1 MGVIGV
7 AGVGFKADTVGGI
20 CPLVGAG
27 RNRRVLVDDDFRRVG
42 ELVLQVGVV
51 PCADGIQGLCVH
63 EQAGNPLGSAG
74 LQQRHGQNIPGCGG
88 RAIEDQVR
96 RQTRRHQNQGD
107 HGEQHQEKPPDDP
120 AEQAAALLLFLLGRS
135 GSPAPLGRNG
145 IIIGHCVSFAHFFST
160 SGSFCFWG
168 ANTQR
173 C

>member
-1 MGVIGV
+1 MGVVGI
-7 AGVGFKADTVGGI
+7 AGMGLKTNAVGGI
-20 CPLVGAG
+20 RPFVGTG
-27 RNRRVLVDDDFRRVG
+27 GDRRVLVDDDFRRIG
-42 ELVLQVGVV
+42 ELVRQVGVF
-51 PCADGIQGLCVH
+51 PGANGIQRLRVH
-63 EQAGNPLGSAG
+63 EQAGDPLGSAG
-74 LQQRHGQNIPGCGG
+74 LQQGHGQHVPGG
-88 RAIEDQVR
+88 RRRAVEDQVQ

-135 GSPAPLGRNG
+135 GRPAPLGRNG

>member
-1 MGVIGV
+1 MGVVGV
-7 AGVGFKADTVGGI
+7 AGVGLKADTVGAI
-20 CPLVGAG
+20 RPLVGTG
-27 RNRRVLVDDDFRRVG
+27 GNRRILVDDDLRRVG
-42 ELVLQVGVV
+42 KLVLQVGII
-51 PCADGIQGLCVH
+51 PRTNGIQGLRVH

-96 RQTRRHQNQGD
+96 RQTRRHQDQGD
-107 HGEQHQEKPPDDP
+107 HGEQHQEKPPDNP
-120 AEQAAALLLFLLGRS
+120 SEQAAALLLFLLGRP